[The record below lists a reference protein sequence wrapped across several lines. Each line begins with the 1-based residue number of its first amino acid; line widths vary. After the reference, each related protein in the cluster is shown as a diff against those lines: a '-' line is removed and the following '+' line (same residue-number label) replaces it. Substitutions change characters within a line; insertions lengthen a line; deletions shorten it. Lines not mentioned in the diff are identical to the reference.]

1 MINTILKLIITIIL
15 LGLVC
20 EISHA
25 QESDSTSIDESDK
38 FGYLQLSVTD
48 QDSFYVVI
56 NNRFD
61 EAMEIA
67 SGDSIELEAGRIHFR
82 IVKRY
87 YMDVQR
93 FVTIEANKTKKVGTN
108 LIQVR
113 GDDNRGRRSSYP
125 RLFWEG
131 NNFVLSD
138 PNTDL
143 YIDGEYTGTQYVVV
157 DTTREFEIRG
167 VHPSGKEFSASFMPD
182 GGVSFNLHQRYVK
195 PSRSKAR
202 ALSMLPGG
210 SQFYKGQRL
219 RAIAVSLATLGG
231 AALAYSYETRYQD
244 SMDTYNRLNIKYKSS
259 RNPEEAYVLGNEAE
273 EAYSESVSL
282 AKTRN
287 RFIYGTAL
295 VYVANIIDG
304 FIAPSIGYRN
314 KNRTIN
320 PYLDFDPAYKQP
332 VIGVK
337 SNF

>member
-1 MINTILKLIITIIL
+1 MMNTILKLILTLVL
-15 LGLVC
+15 LSFVC

-25 QESDSTSIDESDK
+25 QESDSTSIDESEK

-48 QDSFYVVI
+48 QDSFFVVI

-61 EAMEIA
+61 EAIEIA
-67 SGDSIELEAGRIHFR
+67 SGDSIEVEAGRLQFR

-87 YMDVQR
+87 YLDVQP
-93 FVTIEANKTKKVGTN
+93 FITIEENKTAKVGTN

-113 GDDNRGRRSSYP
+113 GDDFRSQRSSYP

-138 PNTDL
+138 PKTNL
-143 YIDGEYTGTQYVVV
+143 YIDGEYAGTHYAIV

-167 VHPSGKEFSASFMPD
+167 VHPSGKEFNDSFMPD

-219 RAIAVSLATLGG
+219 KAIAFSLAALGG
-231 AALAYSYETRYQD
+231 AALAYTYETRYQERL
-244 SMDTYNRLNIKYKSS
+244 DTYYRLNIQYKSA
-259 RNPEEAYVLGNEAE
+259 RNPEEAYLLGNDAQ
-273 EAYSESVSL
+273 EAYDESVSM

-287 RFIYGTAL
+287 RIIYGTAL

-332 VIGVK
+332 VLGVK